1 MTETNKPGRGGQR
14 PGAGRPKRHPESAR
28 VRKIRLTPTEEKTI
42 RLLGQGDLTQGVV
55 ALLARLRGTY
65 RRL

>member
-1 MTETNKPGRGGQR
+1 MNENDKPGRGGKR

-42 RLLGQGDLTQGVV
+42 RLLGSGDLTLGVV
-55 ALLARLRGTY
+55 ALLARIRGTY
-65 RRL
+65 RRI